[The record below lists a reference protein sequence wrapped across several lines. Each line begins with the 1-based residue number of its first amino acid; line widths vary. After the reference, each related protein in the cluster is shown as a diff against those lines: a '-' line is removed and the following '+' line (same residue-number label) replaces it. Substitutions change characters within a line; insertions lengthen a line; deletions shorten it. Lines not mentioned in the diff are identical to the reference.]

1 MEQADMLW
9 AAQECGAAEFGD
21 ERLTP
26 RLIRV
31 VAALAAHP
39 GESIPV
45 AMGDWHQVKA
55 GYRFLNNPKVTP
67 NAIIAAHA
75 KATAERLKGQN
86 IILVAQD
93 TTGISLNTH
102 EATQGLGPIGP
113 KDSRG
118 LFVHSCLAGRI
129 DGTPLGLVHQKSWA
143 RTGTKA
149 DDTKESERWIEG
161 MRASKARVA
170 RDTRL
175 VMVGDRENDFFGYF
189 AAVAEERVDAIV
201 RAAHDRKLEGEYPS
215 LAKALAAAA
224 AVGTLTVTV
233 SRTPEHPEREATL
246 ALYTTS
252 VDLPP
257 TTSYRGPRK
266 DPVTLHVVGAYEV
279 AAPPE
284 VKEPIHWILFTTL
297 PVADVEQAA
306 IVVRWYA
313 LRWRIERFHYVLKQ
327 GCNVESLQ
335 LQTAR
340 RLENAIATYS
350 IVAWRILWL
359 TYEARENPDAPC
371 TTVLTDL
378 EWKALLLIL
387 NKKKILRGVHVPHN
401 PPSLSTAVI
410 YIARLGGFLARKSD
424 GEPGVK
430 ALWRGWRRLEDMVSM
445 LEAAEV
451 SGFVGKG

>member
-1 MEQADMLW
+1 MEQTDLLW

-31 VAALAAHP
+31 VTALAAHP
-39 GESIPV
+39 GESMPMALV
-45 AMGDWHQVKA
+45 DWHQVKA
-55 GYRFLNNPKVTP
+55 GYRFLDNPKVTP

-75 KATAERLKGQN
+75 KATTERLKGQN

-93 TTGISLNTH
+93 TSGISLNTH

-113 KDSRG
+113 EGSRG

-129 DGTPLGLVHQKSWA
+129 DGTPMGLLHQKIWA
-143 RTGTKA
+143 RTGTETGGA
-149 DDTKESERWIEG
+149 KESERWIEG
-161 MRASKARVA
+161 MRASRAHVPA
-170 RDTRL
+170 DTRL

-189 AAVAEERVDAIV
+189 AAVTEEQVDAIV
-201 RAAHDRKLEGEYPS
+201 RAAHDRRLEGEHPS
-215 LAKALAAAA
+215 LAQALAATPP
-224 AVGTLTVTV
+224 VGRLTVTV

-246 ALYTTS
+246 ALCTTP
-252 VDLPP
+252 VELPP
-257 TTSYRGPRK
+257 TTSYRSSRK
-266 DPVTLHVVGAYEV
+266 DPVTLNAVAAYELN
-279 AAPPE
+279 APPE
-284 VKEPIHWILFTTL
+284 VREPIRWILFTTL

-306 IVVRWYA
+306 AVVRWYA
-313 LRWRIERFHYVLKQ
+313 LRWRIERFHYVLKN
-327 GCNVESLQ
+327 GCNIENLQ

-340 RLENAIATYS
+340 HLENAIATYS

-371 TTVLTDL
+371 TTVLSDL
-378 EWKALLLIL
+378 EWKALLLIP
-387 NKKKILRGVHVPHN
+387 NKKKILKGVHAPQS

-424 GEPGVK
+424 GEPGGK

-451 SGFVGKG
+451 SGFMGRG